1 MRWVY
6 SADLGGTNLRMAA
19 VREDGEISD
28 VVKRET
34 PIGITLGQLISMATE
49 MIAAVDRCIKFDGT
63 ASAIAFATPAPSAG
77 GDTSVLTKLPNL
89 PGLNGADLGN
99 ALRSATGLPCNLEN
113 DATAAAIG
121 EHLLGAARGVANSIT
136 ITIGTG
142 IGGGLI
148 INSEPFRGPDGT
160 AGEVGHIC
168 IEREGLLCGCGSRG
182 CVEQYA
188 SVTAIERMA
197 TESGL
202 GSISGKDLFD
212 LAIGG
217 NGSAKMIFDK
227 MGRSL
232 GVAVAALANVLNPE
246 LIVLAGGGANGWDA
260 FMPSLIDEARSRS
273 FQQPFELLRFARSE
287 LGDTAG
293 ILGAAMSAFDAMK
306 EA

>member
-1 MRWVY
+1 
-6 SADLGGTNLRMAA
+6 MAA
-19 VREDGEISD
+19 VREDGAISD
-28 VVKRET
+28 VVNRKT
-34 PIGITLGQLISMATE
+34 PEGLVLDRLVSISIEMMTE
-49 MIAAVDRCIKFDGT
+49 IDRVAEFDGE

-89 PGLNGADLGN
+89 PDLNGADLGN

-121 EHLLGAARGVANSIT
+121 EHWLGAARDVANSII

-148 INSEPFRGPDGT
+148 INGKPFRGPDGT

-168 IEREGLLCGCGSRG
+168 IEPEGLLCGCGSRG

-197 TESGL
+197 AGSGL

-212 LAIGG
+212 LAISG
-217 NGSAKMIFDK
+217 NEIAEMIFGT

-246 LIVLAGGGANGWDA
+246 LIVLAGGGANGWEA
-260 FMPSLIDEARSRS
+260 FFPSLIDEARSRS
-273 FQQPFELLRFARSE
+273 FQQPFERLRFARSE
-287 LGDTAG
+287 LGDTSG
-293 ILGAAMSAFDAMK
+293 MLGAARSNF
-306 EA
+306 

>member
-1 MRWVY
+1 
-6 SADLGGTNLRMAA
+6 MAA
-19 VREDGEISD
+19 VREDGAISD
-28 VVKRET
+28 VVNRKT
-34 PIGITLGQLISMATE
+34 PEGLVLDRLVSISIEMMTE
-49 MIAAVDRCIKFDGT
+49 IDRVAEFDGE

-89 PGLNGADLGN
+89 PDLNGADLGN

-121 EHLLGAARGVANSIT
+121 EHWLGAARDVANSII

-148 INSEPFRGPDGT
+148 INGKPFRGPDGT

-168 IEREGLLCGCGSRG
+168 IEPAGLLCGCGSRG

-197 TESGL
+197 AGSGL

-212 LAIGG
+212 LAISG
-217 NGSAKMIFDK
+217 NETAEMIFGT

-246 LIVLAGGGANGWDA
+246 LIVLAGGGANGWEA
-260 FMPSLIDEARSRS
+260 FFPSLIDEARSRS
-273 FQQPFELLRFARSE
+273 FQQPFERLRFARSE
-287 LGDTAG
+287 LGDTG
-293 ILGAAMSAFDAMK
+293 GMLGAARSTFDTK
-306 EA
+306 IDT